1 MDSIITLD
9 PVFKPMLWGGRK
21 LETEFGFEIPDGR
34 IGECWSISA
43 HPNGD
48 CTVSSGAYAG
58 HALSWL
64 WEHHREL
71 FGNAKGDRFPLL
83 IKIIDADDDLSIQVH
98 PDDSY
103 AAVNEDGSLG
113 KKECWYVLSAEPNTK
128 IVIGQNARS
137 REEFAQMVA
146 EQRWDELV
154 NRIPVHTGDFFQIDA
169 GTVHAIL
176 GGTVILEVQQSSDIT
191 YRVYDFDRKQADGT
205 LRELHLDRALDVIDY
220 DAPPP
225 AAGEIPPAEGPVQVL
240 EQNDRYTVERVEVA
254 GELAVPT
261 QHPFT
266 CVTVTKGEGTVCDL
280 PVHRGSSLLALA
292 ACEELEFKGDMEVV
306 LAYC

>member
-1 MDSIITLD
+1 M
-9 PVFKPMLWGGRK
+9 
-21 LETEFGFEIPDGR
+21 
-34 IGECWSISA
+34 
-43 HPNGD
+43 
-48 CTVSSGAYAG
+48 
-58 HALSWL
+58 
-64 WEHHREL
+64 
-71 FGNAKGDRFPLL
+71 
-83 IKIIDADDDLSIQVH
+83 
-98 PDDSY
+98 
-103 AAVNEDGSLG
+103 NEDGSLG

-220 DAPPP
+220 DAPTP
-225 AAGEIPPAEGPVQVL
+225 ASGEIPPAEGPVQVL

-261 QHPFT
+261 PHPFT